1 MLQNGENWYQMHGGD
16 ADCARAQEGGG
27 RAEALVLLSVLSW
40 WDTRGQAARY
50 GSSRRRN
57 SFLAAAAPRV
67 ESKFHKMDRLDR
79 HRELKKWFILGPKH
93 FYANGR

>member
-1 MLQNGENWYQMHGGD
+1 VLQNGGNWDHMHGGD

-40 WDTRGQAARY
+40 WDTRGQVARY

-57 SFLAAAAPRV
+57 SFLAAAAPRA
-67 ESKFHKMDRLDR
+67 E
-79 HRELKKWFILGPKH
+79 
-93 FYANGR
+93 